1 MRALALLAQL
11 VVFARVKIMSFLNRF
26 AFIITSLTSSKR
38 LRPYE
43 DAILSGWRKSLNPE
57 IGLTLDEQ
65 LNHLKFV
72 QRQAADTKVVFY
84 YNDLVEDYLFS
95 NLSQDL
101 HEATVT
107 IRILHAKPGEDILKS
122 DIFVHRGKLSSIEF
136 PDGFLENFDILHLEA
151 ANFEILSVENYSSLN

>member
-1 MRALALLAQL
+1 
-11 VVFARVKIMSFLNRF
+11 MSFLNRL
-26 AFIITSLTSSKR
+26 ALIITSLTSSKR

-57 IGLTLDEQ
+57 IRLTLDEQ

-84 YNDLVEDYLFS
+84 YKDLVEDYLFS
-95 NLSQDL
+95 DLSQDL
-101 HEATVT
+101 RVATVI
-107 IRILHAKPGEDILKS
+107 IRILHAKSGEDLLKS

-136 PDGFLENFDILHLEA
+136 PDEFLGNFYILHLEA
-151 ANFEILSVENYSSLN
+151 DNCEIHSVENYSSLN